1 VSAIRALEVPPE
13 ATGLRLDRFL
23 ADRLPEFSRA
33 FLQRCIGD
41 GRVLVDGHAVTK
53 SGASLR
59 GATSV
64 VVDLPSPP
72 PEALEP
78 ESIPIDLAFEDEHLA
93 VVLKPAGLVVHPGH
107 GRRTGTLVHA
117 LLGRGIALAP
127 AGGRDRPGIVHRLD
141 RETSGLLVVAKT
153 DAAHRALTTAFAER
167 RVRKTYAALVWGRPD
182 PAEGTIDRAI
192 GRSRT
197 DPTKMSV
204 RVPRSRARE
213 ATTIYRTAESLPGFT
228 LLRIDLVTG
237 RTHQIRVHF
246 ASIGHPVV
254 GDTRYGGN
262 PWKSLRSP
270 ASRAALGA
278 FHRLALHAAHLELR
292 HPVTDEPLAFDAPM
306 PADFSHLLEVLRNP
320 A

>member
-93 VVLKPAGLVVHPGH
+93 VVVKPAGLVVHPGH